1 MSVVKRILNG
11 LAVALSV
18 ALVAV
23 ILVAVGMSLAQK
35 RAPNHVAQFDGHLV
49 LTVLSGSMT
58 PVFRAGDVIV
68 DHTVT
73 ATQANA
79 LHVGQIVTYEVP
91 GKTFHGQPFLITHEI
106 VGVLTATN
114 QATGQVTHMYTT
126 KGVSNNA
133 PDPNLVSPSQI
144 LGVYSWR
151 IPRAGYV
158 VAFVHRP
165 IGFGL
170 MVVLPALYLIGS
182 EFLRLWKLFGD
193 DDEEKG
199 APADAAVLPAI
210 ADGGSIPPQ
219 G

>member
-23 ILVAVGMSLAQK
+23 IVVAVGMSLAQK
-35 RAPNHVAQFDGHLV
+35 RSPTHVAQFDGHLV

-58 PVFRAGDVIV
+58 PVIRTGDVIV

-73 ATQANA
+73 AAQANA

-91 GKTFHGQPFLITHEI
+91 GKTFHGQPFLITHRI

-114 QATGQVTHMYTT
+114 QATGQATHLYRT
-126 KGVSNNA
+126 KGDANNVA
-133 PDPNLVSPSQI
+133 DPGLVSPSQI

-151 IPRAGYV
+151 IPRAGYI

-165 IGFGL
+165 LGFGL
-170 MVVLPALYLIGS
+170 LVVLPALYLIGS

-193 DDEEKG
+193 DEEKS
-199 APADAAVLPAI
+199 ALTDATALPAI
-210 ADGGSIPPQ
+210 ADGGSAPPQ